1 MTHDHS
7 ALLAQL
13 DALTGADSASVFA
26 ELIRTGLQALIEA
39 EATDK
44 LGAGR
49 YERTNTRTTHRNGH
63 RTKTVAT
70 TSGDVEVKIPKL
82 RSGSFFPSLLER
94 RRRIDKALYAVVM
107 EAYVHGVSTRSVDDL
122 VGALGVGSGI
132 SKSEVSRICAGL
144 DAEIARFRE
153 RTLTHT
159 SFPYVFLDATFC
171 KVRVGAHV
179 VSQAL
184 VVATGVSIDGTREVL
199 GTAVGDSESFEF
211 WREFLTSLKARGLSG
226 VHLVISDAHSGLKAA
241 VMQQFAGSSWQRCR
255 VHCDCK
261 ELMCRFGCV
270 ALLLWYR
277 GEQGGGGAVADGCR
291 QRGVAV
297 LFEQWPHV
305 EQRIADG
312 AGADLEQLG
321 QDSAGAQA
329 PQVQHSGQDTFGI
342 GDLLKEDSAAAPG
355 HPFAAALGVAASFDH
370 GGLPNGEAFD
380 EFVQLPA
387 THAGQSRMRQCFG
400 EQPIRCGDGGRVI
413 TEKSREVGGGAQ
425 AQPDH
430 RGDAVAVFVEQH
442 PRFGDD
448 FA

>member
-7 ALLAQL
+7 ALLTQL
-13 DALTGADSASVFA
+13 DALKGADTANVFA

-39 EATDK
+39 EATEK

-49 YERTNTRTTHRNGH
+49 YERTEQRTTHRNGH

-122 VGALGVGSGI
+122 VGALGVESGI

-159 SFPYVFLDATFC
+159 TFPYVFLDATFC

-184 VVATGVSIDGTREVL
+184 VVATGVSIDGSREVL
-199 GTAVGDSESFEF
+199 GTAVGDSESYEF
-211 WREFLTSLKARGLSG
+211 WREFLVGLRGRGLSG

-241 VMQQFAGSSWQRCR
+241 IAQQFTGSSWQRCR
-255 VHCDCK
+255 VHFMRNIRATVGTKHVPPVMAAVKTIFAHTDPI
-261 ELMCRFGCV
+261 EV
-270 ALLLWYR
+270 A
-277 GEQGGGGAVADGCR
+277 A
-291 QRGVAV
+291 
-297 LFEQWPHV
+297 QW
-305 EQRIADG
+305 D
-312 AGADLEQLG
+312 
-321 QDSAGAQA
+321 
-329 PQVQHSGQDTFGI
+329 QVTDTFAGSFP
-342 GDLLKEDSAAAPG
+342 K
-355 HPFAAALGVAASFDH
+355 AAALMESAKHDVLAFTAFPKAHWQKVWSNNPIERLNKEIKRRADVVEIFPNPAAF
-370 GGLPNGEAFD
+370 LR
-380 EFVQLPA
+380 LA
-387 THAGQSRMRQCFG
+387 TAV
-400 EQPIRCGDGGRVI
+400 VI
-413 TEKSREVGGGAQ
+413 
-425 AQPDH
+425 
-430 RGDAVAVFVEQH
+430 EQH
-442 PRFGDD
+442 DEWQVTRRYVSDVSMDELRAVIAAKQHATEPALALTGVNET
-448 FA
+448 A

>member
-13 DALTGADSASVFA
+13 DALTGADSATVFA

-49 YERTNTRTTHRNGH
+49 YERTATRITHRNGH

-255 VHCDCK
+255 VHF
-261 ELMCRFGCV
+261 MRNIRASV
-270 ALLLWYR
+270 AAKHVPPVMA
-277 GEQGGGGAVADGCR
+277 AVKTIFAHTDPVE
-291 QRGVAV
+291 VAA
-297 LFEQWPHV
+297 QW
-305 EQRIADG
+305 D
-312 AGADLEQLG
+312 
-321 QDSAGAQA
+321 
-329 PQVQHSGQDTFGI
+329 QVTDTFSGSFP
-342 GDLLKEDSAAAPG
+342 KV
-355 HPFAAALGVAASFDH
+355 AALMEAAKHDVLAFTAFPKAHWQKIWSNNPIERLNKEIKRRADVVEIF
-370 GGLPNGEAFD
+370 PNPAAF
-380 EFVQLPA
+380 LRLA
-387 THAGQSRMRQCFG
+387 TAV
-400 EQPIRCGDGGRVI
+400 VI
-413 TEKSREVGGGAQ
+413 
-425 AQPDH
+425 
-430 RGDAVAVFVEQH
+430 EQH
-442 PRFGDD
+442 DEWQVTRRYVSDVSMDELRAVIAAKQHATEPVVSLTGSSET
-448 FA
+448 A